1 VFETDHRLHL
11 NNTGIILKHYHPA
24 HTDSDISVTFT
35 EADVIHVGDTW
46 WNGFYPF
53 IDYSTGGSIDG
64 TIRATEANLS
74 AVTDKTIIVPGHG
87 PVGNKS
93 QLAEYATCWS
103 LFGRMWLRLRS
114 KASHS
119 RKP

>member
-53 IDYSTGGSIDG
+53 IDY
-64 TIRATEANLS
+64 
-74 AVTDKTIIVPGHG
+74 
-87 PVGNKS
+87 
-93 QLAEYATCWS
+93 
-103 LFGRMWLRLRS
+103 
-114 KASHS
+114 
-119 RKP
+119 